1 MSAAAKKREY
11 NRVRRKCMK
20 HGIDII
26 KKGEHKNYR
35 GVELIKNGQ
44 VLISQYAENIRPLD
58 IDWAQID
65 VQLERWAS

>member
-26 KKGEHKNYR
+26 KKGEHKKYR
-35 GVELIKNGQ
+35 AVQLIKNGQ

-58 IDWAQID
+58 IDWAEID
-65 VQLERWAS
+65 EQLERWAS

>member
-44 VLISQYAENIRPLD
+44 VLISLYAENIRPLD
-58 IDWAQID
+58 IDWAEID
-65 VQLERWAS
+65 EQLERWAS

>member
-1 MSAAAKKREY
+1 
-11 NRVRRKCMK
+11 MK

-44 VLISQYAENIRPLD
+44 VLISQYAENIRPLN
-58 IDWAQID
+58 IDWAEID
-65 VQLERWAS
+65 EQLERWAS

>member
-1 MSAAAKKREY
+1 
-11 NRVRRKCMK
+11 MK

-58 IDWAQID
+58 IDWAEID
-65 VQLERWAS
+65 EQLERWAS